1 MEKKIQVKKE
11 KEVMKRK
18 NYFEFTIKPLPFAML
33 IYLAGWYDF
42 KHGIFGRE
50 VTVGF
55 FFMTVSVWII
65 ISYLIRYRSKTKNSC
80 DSCKFNRKLAG
91 IFLIFLPFY
100 TLIYWFVSI
109 YGPFQL
115 KF

>member
-1 MEKKIQVKKE
+1 
-11 KEVMKRK
+11 MKRK
-18 NYFEFTIKPLPFAML
+18 NYFEFTIKPIPFAML

-42 KHGIFGRE
+42 KHGIFGQE

-55 FFMTVSVWII
+55 FFMTVSVWIF
-65 ISYLIRYRSKTKNSC
+65 ISYLIRYRSKTKKSC
-80 DSCKFNRKLAG
+80 DKCKLNRRLAG
-91 IFLIFLPFY
+91 IFLVFLPTY
-100 TLIYWFVSI
+100 TLIYWIISI